1 MPCEALRGS
10 VSDDRA
16 KDGCLYLLAILCTKI
31 WATKLGGIIGMSLLG
46 TKENLFRFPLA
57 SSHHGASGFLWEKF
71 FTESCGIIE
80 AVATS
85 NAD

>member
-31 WATKLGGIIGMSLLG
+31 WATKLGGII
-46 TKENLFRFPLA
+46 
-57 SSHHGASGFLWEKF
+57 
-71 FTESCGIIE
+71 E
-80 AVATS
+80 AVATIHQHDNRIGCS
-85 NAD
+85 PLSKAEEVVAA